1 MFFSFSMEADTINI
15 HTNIY
20 SYMPMIDIH
29 QTYQRV
35 GQFDVAFH
43 NVMLGSLY
51 IYPKY
56 YVYEIFE

>member
-20 SYMPMIDIH
+20 SYMQMIDIH

-35 GQFDVAFH
+35 GQQHTKQLA
-43 NVMLGSLY
+43 N
-51 IYPKY
+51 
-56 YVYEIFE
+56 